1 MAKKKVAEAHPKGT
15 NGGKTVYKYGVEFSR
30 KKEEVPVG

>member
-15 NGGKTVYKYGVEFSR
+15 NGGKTVYKYGVEFRR
-30 KKEEVPVG
+30 KKVEVTAG

>member
-15 NGGKTVYKYGVEFSR
+15 NEGKTVYQYGVEFR
-30 KKEEVPVG
+30 GKRVEVL